1 MMGIQEP
8 DQSKIFYT
16 NINIA
21 ERIRRDHPLR
31 RIAAK
36 VDFDFTYREVADRY
50 GTKGN
55 VSVPPPVEE
64 PYRCQTYTDCCP
76 NGVKEGKKGVIP
88 GKMNPYRCQTYT
100 FDKLSISRVFRGK
113 SWE

>member
-21 ERIRRDHPLR
+21 EGIPLEPRSNDHPLR
-31 RIAAK
+31 RIAARI
-36 VDFDFTYREVADRY
+36 DFDFTYLEVADRY

-55 VSVPPPVEE
+55 VSVSPPVVLKLMLLLIFYNVRSERE
-64 PYRCQTYTDCCP
+64 LMATL
-76 NGVKEGKKGVIP
+76 P
-88 GKMNPYRCQTYT
+88 GDWTG
-100 FDKLSISRVFRGK
+100 SG
-113 SWE
+113 SWGTTLTRRSTITGTL